1 MDDMTI
7 NEIAQDITSLE
18 SPAQFARCLDLDL
31 SENQLDQIFGQLL
44 NDREKNLWPLRG
56 LAANPRISLTS
67 LEQCLYSPIGTHFF
81 AIQNPRLDQLKESRE
96 LPIHQIESVRNAL
109 GQREIYQQLLNESI
123 SADTSPERFAELAAM
138 NLTSAAYIAFRHD
151 RESVEAILED
161 LFTKSASD
169 QVDFSETVEATLQE
183 FVEYQLSP
191 EYPELL
197 WRVQA
202 NRMCDKFQEGAITY
216 WDLDYLSFENLNDL
230 LDMLPARL
238 AFVVAGERDNYDES
252 WPMAQVDE
260 SPFELDIENA
270 LRMAHPS
277 TPDSIRIAI
286 INKLIPDVIYDSS
299 EIAMNYIGQ
308 ESESFMMMDLDSND
322 NWITL
327 LSAILYTQ
335 DTELLESIAQ
345 GDNDLW
351 KLAVIL
357 NPSATPEIVQL
368 ANDFE
373 GDFSL
378 EYLPEVDFFEEMV
391 VCAIRTHDLD
401 AANHWQGLAGVS
413 DNQNAEDEDLE
424 DEDDD
429 FEDE

>member
-1 MDDMTI
+1 MNQNKIDALAKSFNDLD
-7 NEIAQDITSLE
+7 AQDD
-18 SPAQFARCLDLDL
+18 QFAKSFDLDLDE
-31 SENQLDQIFGQLL
+31 SEMDEIFGQLL
-44 NDREKNLWPLRG
+44 IDREKNLWALRG
-56 LAANPRISLTS
+56 LAANHRISLDLLEKCIYS
-67 LEQCLYSPIGTHFF
+67 LIGVHFF
-81 AIQNPRLDQLKESRE
+81 GIQNPRLEQLKESRE

-109 GQREIYQQLLNESI
+109 GQHEIYQELLNEST
-123 SADTSPERFAELAAM
+123 SASTSPERFAELAAM

-151 RESVEAILED
+151 RESVEAIRED

-183 FVEYQLSP
+183 FIEYQLSP

-197 WRVQA
+197 WRVQG
-202 NRMCDKFQEGAITY
+202 NRACEKFQEGAITY
-216 WDLDYLSFENLNDL
+216 WDLDYLSFENLTDL

-252 WPMAQVDE
+252 WPMAQVEE

-277 TPDSIRIAI
+277 TPDSVRIAV
-286 INKLIPDVIYDSS
+286 INKLIPDVVYDSS

-308 ESESFMMMDLDSND
+308 ESESFMMMDLDSNH

-345 GDNDLW
+345 GDDDLW

-357 NPSATPEIVQL
+357 NSSSTPEIVEL
-368 ANDFE
+368 ADDFE

-378 EYLPEVDFFEEMV
+378 EDLLEVDFFEEMV
-391 VCAIRTHDLD
+391 DCAIQTGDLY
-401 AANHWQGLAGVS
+401 AAQHWQSLSGVS
-413 DNQNAEDEDLE
+413 GNQEDEDE
-424 DEDDD
+424 D
-429 FEDE
+429 FEED